1 MNNRYFRKIALVLPL
16 LAALFCACSQA
27 DDCPAGESGRVRR
40 PLGVT
45 SLSAPAD
52 ALPTRAADALPTRAA
67 DAPQTRTATVTPL
80 PTDGAVGFF
89 MQANAPLYSEI
100 NNRKGVYKADE
111 NLWLP
116 TDSIWLSGVAA
127 KLALYYPYDAA
138 QTTAGKLNLTSA
150 VRTDDAK
157 DLWSTRFEAD
167 SHTKDISLTLTQ
179 LYSRLSITFV
189 KLADAEYT
197 GTSALTGLKLAGA
210 GIYSAATYTL
220 ADGKYAYG
228 TAGYTATL
236 AGVTIKG
243 TNAAADDATRVDLL
257 LPPYPALT
265 EDITLTATVDTKEM
279 KIIIPKAKLSNTLA
293 AGKQYNITLK
303 LKPAALVLGSI
314 KTTDWDSQTAF
325 TADAE
330 MENPPAKP
338 VDIGLDFLIA
348 PGNVRATPDGKGGYT
363 YAFAEDQEHI
373 KSEYGGD
380 YFCYNEI
387 DPTVDVP
394 EELFGEFNVD
404 KDACRLADA
413 NYYTPSLEQMEELGN
428 SPRGHYNGHWEQ
440 EDGNKVPG
448 LFIGTT
454 VQPDK
459 AEQNKY
465 VFLPYL
471 GARFYFSNYGK
482 EGYYMTSTSL
492 GGYNKI
498 LSISLYLGEVSM
510 WYSNLDSNRYAYP
523 IRCIRDK

>member
-1 MNNRYFRKIALVLPL
+1 MSNRYFRKIALVLPL

-40 PLGVT
+40 PLGVA

-52 ALPTRAADALPTRAA
+52 ALPTRAATI
-67 DAPQTRTATVTPL
+67 TPL
-80 PTDGAVGFF
+80 PTDGEVGFF

-116 TDSIWLSGVAA
+116 TDSIWLTGVAA

-138 QTTAGKLNLTSA
+138 QTTAGKLNLASA
-150 VRTDDAK
+150 VRTDDTK

-236 AGVTIKG
+236 TGVTIKG
-243 TNAAADDATRVDLL
+243 TDAAADDATRVDLL
-257 LPPYPALT
+257 LPPYAALT

-303 LKPAALVLGSI
+303 LKPTALVLGSI
-314 KTTDWDSQTAF
+314 KTTDWDSQTAWDEGVEF
-325 TADAE
+325 V
-330 MENPPAKP
+330 P
-338 VDIGLDFLIA
+338 VVPHTIDIGLDFYIA
-348 PGNVRATPDGKGGYT
+348 DGNLTATKNADNT
-363 YAFAEDQEHI
+363 LSYAFADEQGYYSGKAD
-373 KSEYGGD
+373 GGD
-380 YFCYNEI
+380 LFCWNTDDPFTFDVTQSSWEDARDPCRKVGDGKWRTPTDAELQALINAGTVWGENIYTMKDGTTKNGCYFGTT
-387 DPTVDVP
+387 TVPAKADQDKYVLLP
-394 EELFGEFNVD
+394 AAGHRDGSSYIYAGTFGFYWSATLFTSNTDIAYYLGFYSDGWNVD
-404 KDACRLADA
+404 YSEHNFGFSVRCVKD
-413 NYYTPSLEQMEELGN
+413 
-428 SPRGHYNGHWEQ
+428 
-440 EDGNKVPG
+440 K
-448 LFIGTT
+448 
-454 VQPDK
+454 
-459 AEQNKY
+459 
-465 VFLPYL
+465 
-471 GARFYFSNYGK
+471 
-482 EGYYMTSTSL
+482 
-492 GGYNKI
+492 
-498 LSISLYLGEVSM
+498 
-510 WYSNLDSNRYAYP
+510 
-523 IRCIRDK
+523 

>member
-40 PLGVT
+40 PLGVA

-52 ALPTRAADALPTRAA
+52 ALPTRAAT
-67 DAPQTRTATVTPL
+67 DAPQTRAATITPL
-80 PTDGAVGFF
+80 PTDGEVGFF

-116 TDSIWLSGVAA
+116 TDSIWLTGVAA

-138 QTTAGKLNLTSA
+138 QTTAGKLNLASA
-150 VRTDDAK
+150 VRTDDTK

-210 GIYSAATYTL
+210 GIYSAAIYTL
-220 ADGKYAYG
+220 ADGKYTYG

-257 LPPYPALT
+257 LPPYAALT

-303 LKPAALVLGSI
+303 LKPTALVLGSI
-314 KTTDWDSQTAF
+314 KTTDWDSQTAWDEGVEF
-325 TADAE
+325 VPP
-330 MENPPAKP
+330 PPAHSI
-338 VDIGLDFLIA
+338 DIGLDFYIA
-348 PGNVRATPDGKGGYT
+348 DGNLTATKESDGSLS
-363 YAFAEDQEHI
+363 YAFADEQGYYSGEAD
-373 KSEYGGD
+373 GGD
-380 YFCYNEI
+380 YFCWNTI
-387 DPTVDVP
+387 DPFAFSVTQSSWDDGRDP
-394 EELFGEFNVD
+394 
-404 KDACRLADA
+404 CRKV
-413 NYYTPSLEQMEELGN
+413 G
-428 SPRGHYNGHWEQ
+428 
-440 EDGNKVPG
+440 DGNWHTPTDAELQKMIDAGNVWG
-448 LFIGTT
+448 IYTMIDATTKNGRYFGTT
-454 VQPDK
+454 TVP
-459 AEQNKY
+459 AEADRDKY
-465 VFLPYL
+465 VFLPAAGYRD
-471 GARFYFSNYGK
+471 GSNY
-482 EGYYMTSTSL
+482 YYPGAYGSYWSATLDTSNTNSAYYLYFHSSKCYVNNYYRYNGFSL
-492 GGYNKI
+492 
-498 LSISLYLGEVSM
+498 
-510 WYSNLDSNRYAYP
+510 
-523 IRCIRDK
+523 RCVHDK

>member
-40 PLGVT
+40 PLGVA

-52 ALPTRAADALPTRAA
+52 ALPTRAATI
-67 DAPQTRTATVTPL
+67 TPL
-80 PTDGAVGFF
+80 PTDGEVGFF

-116 TDSIWLSGVAA
+116 TDSIWLTGVAA

-138 QTTAGKLNLTSA
+138 QTTAGKLNLASA
-150 VRTDDAK
+150 VRTDDTK

-220 ADGKYAYG
+220 ADGKYTYG
-228 TAGYTATL
+228 TAGYTAALT
-236 AGVTIKG
+236 GVTIKG
-243 TNAAADDATRVDLL
+243 TDAAADDATRVDLL

-314 KTTDWDSQTAF
+314 KTTDWDSQTAWNEGVEF
-325 TADAE
+325 VPP
-330 MENPPAKP
+330 PPAHSI
-338 VDIGLDFLIA
+338 DIGLDFYIA
-348 PGNVRATPDGKGGYT
+348 DGNLTATKESDGSLS
-363 YAFAEDQEHI
+363 YAFADEQGYYSGKADGGDLFCWNTADPFTFDVTQSSWEDARDPCRKVGDGKWRTPTDAELQKMIDAGNVWGKEIYTMADGSKKNGRYFGTTTVPAKADQE
-373 KSEYGGD
+373 
-380 YFCYNEI
+380 
-387 DPTVDVP
+387 
-394 EELFGEFNVD
+394 
-404 KDACRLADA
+404 
-413 NYYTPSLEQMEELGN
+413 
-428 SPRGHYNGHWEQ
+428 
-440 EDGNKVPG
+440 
-448 LFIGTT
+448 
-454 VQPDK
+454 
-459 AEQNKY
+459 KY
-465 VFLPYL
+465 VFLPAAGYRIGSSVDRGDTFGYYWSVTL
-471 GARFYFSNYGK
+471 YTSNAYCLRFYSSECNVNSDLRYYGFS
-482 EGYYMTSTSL
+482 L
-492 GGYNKI
+492 RCVRNK
-498 LSISLYLGEVSM
+498 
-510 WYSNLDSNRYAYP
+510 
-523 IRCIRDK
+523 